1 MATRDTAVLEVLQ
14 DIRSRTRSHVSVSV
28 SDATAIGMA
37 LSCSMTDHES
47 LVEFSYD
54 KGVRS
59 DVVNA
64 ADKLALTDLEFSVL
78 FGVGDAAPRASRA
91 DTQLRTFERLTDA
104 EQLRLR
110 LLGALDTTMKE
121 PGPQGAWKISPTLR
135 VASIVA
141 LCRNGDVETC
151 LGAVLGGFNSADSRT
166 LEDLRSTVEDDGYC
180 SILMSEAIAALAATV
195 A

>member
-1 MATRDTAVLEVLQ
+1 MATRDAAILEVLQ
-14 DIRSRTRSHVSVSV
+14 DIRDRTRSHVSVSV

-37 LSCSMTDHES
+37 LSCSMTNHES

-59 DVVNA
+59 DVVKA

-78 FGVGDAAPRASRA
+78 FGVGDAPRASRA
-91 DTQLRTFERLTDA
+91 DTQLRTFERLTEA

-121 PGPQGAWKISPTLR
+121 SGPQGAWKLSPALR

-141 LCRNGDVETC
+141 LCRNGDVEAC

-180 SILMSEAIAALAATV
+180 SILLSEAIAALAATV